1 VIGLD
6 TNVLVR
12 FVVHDDQAQTADALA
27 VLRSLTPSKPGFISH
42 VVLAEVWWVL
52 GRSYKVDR
60 QRRCLFVA
68 DLLDTA
74 EVRVERPD
82 TVREALTRA
91 LDGADLADA
100 LISQTAAGFGCR
112 ATISFDRNAVDKAGM
127 TPVHSY
133 LDR

>member
-1 VIGLD
+1 MIGLD

-74 EVRVERPD
+74 EVRVESPD
-82 TVREALTRA
+82 TVRKALACARE
-91 LDGADLADA
+91 GADLADA
-100 LISQTAAGFGCR
+100 LIAQTATGFGCGT
-112 ATISFDRNAVDKAGM
+112 TITFDSGAVDKAGM
-127 TPVHSY
+127 TPVRSY
-133 LDR
+133 LDS